1 MRQGFDDFVEFW
13 RFLLRRFLA
22 DHGPNSAAAL
32 TYTTLFAVVPMM
44 TVTFSMLSAVPAF
57 SGVGEQI
64 QHFIF
69 HNFLPASGEMV
80 QEYLANFTT
89 QARQLTWI
97 GVVFLAVTA
106 FAMLVTVEKALNN
119 IWRVRQ
125 PRRGIS
131 SFLLYWAILSL
142 GPLLLGVGFVVS
154 TYITSLSLISGPE
167 AVISAK
173 VVLRLTPLLSSVAA
187 FTLIYA
193 SVPNTR
199 VPIKHALLGGV
210 FAAVLFEVAKAL
222 FGLYV
227 RLFPGF
233 ELIYGAFATVPLFL
247 LWLYLSWLIVL
258 FGAELACN
266 LGSSRHW
273 RRRALPRLLVMLG
286 MLRMFHDAQVR
297 GEVLRLDDVHALG
310 WKLPEDE
317 WDEIVEFLEGELL
330 ICRASGGGWVL
341 CRDLGQYSLHQL
353 LLHSPWPMPRLEQL
367 PAQMDEAWY
376 PGLHAALKALHD
388 EAAELFGASLLQWL
402 QAAPEAEGGA
412 S

>member
-1 MRQGFDDFVEFW
+1 
-13 RFLLRRFLA
+13 
-22 DHGPNSAAAL
+22 
-32 TYTTLFAVVPMM
+32 
-44 TVTFSMLSAVPAF
+44 
-57 SGVGEQI
+57 
-64 QHFIF
+64 
-69 HNFLPASGEMV
+69 MV
-80 QEYLANFTT
+80 QEYLNNFTT

-97 GVVFLAVTA
+97 GVIFLAVTA

-154 TYITSLSLISGPE
+154 TYITSLSMISGPD
-167 AVISAK
+167 AVIGAK
-173 VVLRLTPLLSSVAA
+173 ALLRLTPLMSSVAA

-199 VPIKHALLGGV
+199 VPLKNALLGGV
-210 FAAVLFEVAKAL
+210 FAAVLFEIAKAL

-233 ELIYGAFATVPLFL
+233 QLIYGAFATVPLFL
-247 LWLYLSWLIVL
+247 LWVYLSWLIVL

-286 MLRMFHDAQVR
+286 LLRMFHDAQVR
-297 GEVLRLDDVHALG
+297 GEVLRLNDVHALG
-310 WKLPEDE
+310 WRLPEDE
-317 WDEIVEFLEGELL
+317 WDEIVEFLENELL

-367 PAQMDEAWY
+367 PAHMDEAWY
-376 PGLHAALKALHD
+376 PGLHASLKALYQ
-388 EAAELFGASLLQWL
+388 ESEQLFGASLLQWL
-402 QAAPEAEGGA
+402 QAAQESEAGA
-412 S
+412 D